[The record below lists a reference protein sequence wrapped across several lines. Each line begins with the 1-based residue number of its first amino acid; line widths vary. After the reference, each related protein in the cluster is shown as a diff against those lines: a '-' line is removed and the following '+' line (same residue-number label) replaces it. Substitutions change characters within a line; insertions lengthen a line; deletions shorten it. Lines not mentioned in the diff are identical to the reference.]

1 MVITNGIGNT
11 YAYAGPNQGLF
22 VNGNNVTVE
31 IPFVPNGEP
40 VVRFLWQGYGAV
52 SGTISL
58 TKHRFISADHHDCT
72 SRHDPGMD
80 AKRRNYAGRA
90 SYAACRHQFKPGRW
104 FTCLG
109 CLHVN
114 YGDRNRRE
122 PECAPAIRSEVTPS
136 TNPGAYFHWYGH
148 VSAANTVTVELCNG
162 YSSSETPT
170 AATYAV
176 RVY

>member
-40 VVRFLWQGYGAV
+40 VVRFLWQAYGAV
-52 SGTISL
+52 SGTNSL
-58 TKHRFISADHHDCT
+58 TNIALYQPTVTIAQAGMIQGWMQNSGIT
-72 SRHDPGMD
+72 QVVPGMPL
-80 AKRRNYAGRA
+80 AGTSSSLGGGLLA
-90 SYAACRHQFKPGRW
+90 SSACTLTTVTVTGAS
-104 FTCLG
+104 TS
-109 CLHVN
+109 
-114 YGDRNRRE
+114 
-122 PECAPAIRSEVTPS
+122 APLQQGVEVTPS
-136 TNPGAYFHWYGH
+136 TNPGAYSHWYDYI
-148 VSAANTVTVELCNG
+148 SAANTVTVDLCNG